1 MNPCKQAVKRL
12 LIPGADMEDN
22 TISIWP
28 MAKSSHCRFTLEV
41 EEGKKAMVTVN
52 RVKTYLS
59 AKERYQR
66 KQRKWVALRCYD
78 KVTFYQENNKKI
90 GHTCGRRSLKS
101 NYQFRSATNKISFVL
116 NTDARTS
123 RMERFDAYF
132 TQVN

>member
-1 MNPCKQAVKRL
+1 
-12 LIPGADMEDN
+12 MEDN

-28 MAKSSHCRFTLEV
+28 MAKSSNCRFELEV
-41 EEGKKAMVTVN
+41 QAGKNAMVSLN

-78 KVTFYQENNKKI
+78 KVTFYQENGKKI
-90 GHTCGRRSLKS
+90 GHTCGRRSLRN
-101 NYQFRSATNKISFVL
+101 NYQFRSNTNKLSFVL

-132 TQVN
+132 TQV